1 MKVVVDKDIKNFIDL
16 ANELDGLQDI
26 RFTYVTSKEI
36 DNDLLIDAD
45 VLFIRSTTKI
55 DKKLL
60 ENSSVKLIGSATAG
74 IDHIDIDYLE
84 SSQIRWFYSP
94 GCNSSSVVHYVLS
107 SIGYLNKIN
116 VINEDSIL
124 GIIGCGNV
132 GAKLRLILNKLK
144 IKNMICDP
152 YKDFDYLSSMEEVS
166 QCEVISLHTPLTFSD
181 KYATHNMID
190 KYFLATSKVETII
203 NTSRGS
209 IVNEKDLVE
218 ANHINY
224 ISDVW
229 QNEPCPDT
237 DIIKKAILA
246 TPHIAGHSY
255 EGKINGTINLLS
267 TFIEVIDISEKNMIS
282 NKKLLSNMTQ
292 NKPINNNINLS
303 SFIDSYDIF
312 NESIVF
318 KELSNKS
325 DQFIPAADF
334 INIRRMHKIRND
346 IF

>member
-16 ANELDGLQDI
+16 VNELDGLQDI
-26 RFTYVTSKEI
+26 KFTYATSKEI
-36 DNDLLIDAD
+36 NNDLLIDAD

-74 IDHIDIDYLE
+74 IDHVDIDYLE

-116 VINEDSIL
+116 VLNEDSIL

-209 IVNEKDLVE
+209 IVNEKDLIK
-218 ANHINY
+218 ASHINY

-229 QNEPCPDT
+229 ENEPCPDT

-267 TFIEVIDISEKNMIS
+267 TFIEIIDISKKNMIS

-312 NESIVF
+312 SESIVF

>member
-26 RFTYVTSKEI
+26 KFTYVTSKEI

-107 SIGYLNKIN
+107 SIGYLKKIN
-116 VINEDSIL
+116 VMNEESII

-132 GAKLRLILNKLK
+132 GSKLRLILNKLK

-190 KYFLATSKVETII
+190 KYFLENSQVGTII

>member
-1 MKVVVDKDIKNFIDL
+1 MKVIVDKDIKNFIDL
-16 ANELDGLQDI
+16 VNELDGLQDI
-26 RFTYVTSKEI
+26 KFTYVTSKEI

-74 IDHIDIDYLE
+74 IDHVDIDYLE

-107 SIGYLNKIN
+107 SIGYLKKIN
-116 VINEDSIL
+116 VMNEDSIL

-190 KYFLATSKVETII
+190 KYFLENSQVGTII

-209 IVNEKDLVE
+209 IVNEKDLIE
-218 ANHINY
+218 ASHINY

-229 QNEPCPDT
+229 ENEPCPDT

-255 EGKINGTINLLS
+255 EGKINGTINLLL
-267 TFIEVIDISEKNMIS
+267 TFIEVINISKKNMIS

-292 NKPINNNINLS
+292 NKPIKNDINLS
-303 SFIDSYDIF
+303 NFIDSYDIF
-312 NESIVF
+312 SESIVF
-318 KELSNKS
+318 KGLSNKS

>member
-1 MKVVVDKDIKNFIDL
+1 MKVIVDKDIKNFIDL
-16 ANELDGLQDI
+16 VNELEGLQDI
-26 RFTYVTSKEI
+26 KFTYVTSKEI

-74 IDHIDIDYLE
+74 IDHVDIDYLE

-107 SIGYLNKIN
+107 SIGYLKKIN
-116 VINEDSIL
+116 VMNEDSIL

-190 KYFLATSKVETII
+190 KYFLANSQVETII

-209 IVNEKDLVE
+209 IVNEKDLIE
-218 ANHINY
+218 ASHINY

-229 QNEPCPDT
+229 ENEPCPDT
-237 DIIKKAILA
+237 DIIKNAILA

-255 EGKINGTINLLS
+255 EGKVNGTINLLS
-267 TFIEVIDISEKNMIS
+267 TFIEVINISKKNMIS

-292 NKPINNNINLS
+292 NKPINNDINLS
-303 SFIDSYDIF
+303 NFIDSYDIF
-312 NESIVF
+312 SESIAF

>member
-16 ANELDGLQDI
+16 VNELDGLQDI
-26 RFTYVTSKEI
+26 KFTYVTNKEI

-74 IDHIDIDYLE
+74 IDHVDIDYLE

-116 VINEDSIL
+116 VLNEDSIL

-209 IVNEKDLVE
+209 IVNEKDLIK
-218 ANHINY
+218 ASHINY

-267 TFIEVIDISEKNMIS
+267 TFIEIIDISKKNMIS

>member
-26 RFTYVTSKEI
+26 KFTYVTSKEI

-74 IDHIDIDYLE
+74 IDHVDIDYLE

-209 IVNEKDLVE
+209 IVNEKDLIK
-218 ANHINY
+218 ASHINY

-229 QNEPCPDT
+229 ENEPCPDT

>member
-1 MKVVVDKDIKNFIDL
+1 MKVIVDKDIKNFIDL
-16 ANELDGLQDI
+16 VNELEGLQDI
-26 RFTYVTSKEI
+26 KFTYVTSKEI

-45 VLFIRSTTKI
+45 VLFIRSATKI

-74 IDHIDIDYLE
+74 IDHVDIDYLE

-152 YKDFDYLSSMEEVS
+152 YKDFDYLSSMAEVS

>member
-107 SIGYLNKIN
+107 SIGYLKKIN
-116 VINEDSIL
+116 VMNEDSIL

-209 IVNEKDLVE
+209 IVNEKDLIK
-218 ANHINY
+218 ASHINY

-229 QNEPCPDT
+229 ENEPCPDT

>member
-74 IDHIDIDYLE
+74 IDHVDIDYLE

-107 SIGYLNKIN
+107 SIGYLKKIN
-116 VINEDSIL
+116 VMNEDSIL

-152 YKDFDYLSSMEEVS
+152 YKDFDYLSSMAEVS

-209 IVNEKDLVE
+209 IVNEKDLIK
-218 ANHINY
+218 ASHINY

-229 QNEPCPDT
+229 ENEPCPDT

>member
-26 RFTYVTSKEI
+26 KFTYVTSKEI

-152 YKDFDYLSSMEEVS
+152 YKDFDYLSSMAEVS

-209 IVNEKDLVE
+209 IVNEKDLIK
-218 ANHINY
+218 ASHINY

-229 QNEPCPDT
+229 ENEPCPDT

>member
-16 ANELDGLQDI
+16 VNELDGLQDI
-26 RFTYVTSKEI
+26 KFTYATSKEI
-36 DNDLLIDAD
+36 NNDLLIDAD

-74 IDHIDIDYLE
+74 IDHVDIDYLE

-209 IVNEKDLVE
+209 IVNEKDLIK
-218 ANHINY
+218 ASHINY

-229 QNEPCPDT
+229 ENEPCPDT

-303 SFIDSYDIF
+303 SFIDAYDIF

>member
-16 ANELDGLQDI
+16 VNELDGLQDI
-26 RFTYVTSKEI
+26 KFTYVTSKEI
-36 DNDLLIDAD
+36 NNDLLIDAD

-116 VINEDSIL
+116 VLNEDSIL

-209 IVNEKDLVE
+209 IVNEKDLIK
-218 ANHINY
+218 ASHINY

-229 QNEPCPDT
+229 ENEPCPDT

-267 TFIEVIDISEKNMIS
+267 TFIEIIDISKKNMIS

>member
-1 MKVVVDKDIKNFIDL
+1 MKVIVDKDIKNFIDL
-16 ANELDGLQDI
+16 VNKLDGLQDI
-26 RFTYVTSKEI
+26 KFIYVSSKEI

-74 IDHIDIDYLE
+74 IDHVDIDYLE

-107 SIGYLNKIN
+107 SIGYLKKIN
-116 VINEDSIL
+116 VMNEHSII

-166 QCEVISLHTPLTFSD
+166 QCEVISLHTPLTLSD

-209 IVNEKDLVE
+209 IVNEKDLIE
-218 ANHINY
+218 ASHINY

-229 QNEPCPDT
+229 ENEPCPDT

-267 TFIEVIDISEKNMIS
+267 TFIEVINISEKNMIS
-282 NKKLLSNMTQ
+282 NKKLLSNMAQ
-292 NKPINNNINLS
+292 NKPINNDINLS
-303 SFIDSYDIF
+303 NFIDSYDISS
-312 NESIVF
+312 ESIIF

>member
-16 ANELDGLQDI
+16 VNELDGLQDI
-26 RFTYVTSKEI
+26 KFTYATSKEI
-36 DNDLLIDAD
+36 NNDLLIDAD

-116 VINEDSIL
+116 VLNEDSIL

-209 IVNEKDLVE
+209 IVNEKDLIK
-218 ANHINY
+218 ASHINY

-229 QNEPCPDT
+229 ENEPCPDT

-267 TFIEVIDISEKNMIS
+267 TFIEVININEKNMIS

-292 NKPINNNINLS
+292 NKFINNDINLS
-303 SFIDSYDIF
+303 NFIDSYDIF

>member
-16 ANELDGLQDI
+16 VNELDGLQDI
-26 RFTYVTSKEI
+26 KFTYATSKEI
-36 DNDLLIDAD
+36 NNDLLIDAD

-116 VINEDSIL
+116 VLNEDSIL

-209 IVNEKDLVE
+209 IVNEKDLIK
-218 ANHINY
+218 ASHINY

-229 QNEPCPDT
+229 ENEPCPDT

-267 TFIEVIDISEKNMIS
+267 TFIEIIDISKKNMIS

-303 SFIDSYDIF
+303 SFINTYDIF

>member
-26 RFTYVTSKEI
+26 KFTYVTSKEI

-74 IDHIDIDYLE
+74 IDHVDIDYLE

-209 IVNEKDLVE
+209 IVNEKDLIK
-218 ANHINY
+218 ASHINY

-229 QNEPCPDT
+229 ENEPCPDT

-267 TFIEVIDISEKNMIS
+267 TFIEVINISEKNMIS

-292 NKPINNNINLS
+292 NKFINNDINLS
-303 SFIDSYDIF
+303 NFIDSYDIF

>member
-16 ANELDGLQDI
+16 VNELDGLQDI
-26 RFTYVTSKEI
+26 KFTYATSKEI
-36 DNDLLIDAD
+36 NNDLLIDAD

-116 VINEDSIL
+116 VLNEDSIL

-209 IVNEKDLVE
+209 IVNEKDLIK
-218 ANHINY
+218 ASHINY

-229 QNEPCPDT
+229 ENEPCPDT

-246 TPHIAGHSY
+246 TPHIAGHSN

-282 NKKLLSNMTQ
+282 NKKLLSNMSQ

>member
-74 IDHIDIDYLE
+74 IDHVDIDYLE

-116 VINEDSIL
+116 VLNEDSIL

-190 KYFLATSKVETII
+190 KYFLATSQVETII

-209 IVNEKDLVE
+209 IVNEKDLIE
-218 ANHINY
+218 ASHINY

-229 QNEPCPDT
+229 ENEPCPDT

>member
-26 RFTYVTSKEI
+26 KFTYVTSKEI

-74 IDHIDIDYLE
+74 IDHVDIDYLE

-107 SIGYLNKIN
+107 SIGYLKKIN
-116 VINEDSIL
+116 VMNEDSIL

-190 KYFLATSKVETII
+190 KYFLATSQVKTII

-209 IVNEKDLVE
+209 IVNEKDLIE
-218 ANHINY
+218 ASHINY

-229 QNEPCPDT
+229 ENEPCPDI
-237 DIIKKAILA
+237 DIIKKALLA

-292 NKPINNNINLS
+292 NKFINNDINLS
-303 SFIDSYDIF
+303 NFIDSYDIF

>member
-74 IDHIDIDYLE
+74 IDHVDIDYLE

-107 SIGYLNKIN
+107 SIGYLKKIN
-116 VINEDSIL
+116 VMNEDSIL

-209 IVNEKDLVE
+209 IVNEKDLIK
-218 ANHINY
+218 ASHINY

-229 QNEPCPDT
+229 ENEPCPDT

-312 NESIVF
+312 SESIVF

>member
-1 MKVVVDKDIKNFIDL
+1 MKVIVDKDIKNFIDL
-16 ANELDGLQDI
+16 VNELDGLQDI
-26 RFTYVTSKEI
+26 QFTYVTSKEI

-74 IDHIDIDYLE
+74 IDHVDIDYLE

-107 SIGYLNKIN
+107 SIGYLKKIN
-116 VINEDSIL
+116 VMNEDSIL

-166 QCEVISLHTPLTFSD
+166 QCEVISLHTPLTFFD
-181 KYATHNMID
+181 KYSTHNMID
-190 KYFLATSKVETII
+190 KHFLATSKVETII

-229 QNEPCPDT
+229 ENEPCPDT

-292 NKPINNNINLS
+292 NKFINNNINLS

>member
-16 ANELDGLQDI
+16 VNELDGLQDI
-26 RFTYVTSKEI
+26 KFTYVTSKEI
-36 DNDLLIDAD
+36 NNDLLIDAD

-74 IDHIDIDYLE
+74 IDHVDIDYLE

-209 IVNEKDLVE
+209 IVNEKDLIK
-218 ANHINY
+218 ASHINY

-229 QNEPCPDT
+229 ENEPCPDT

>member
-1 MKVVVDKDIKNFIDL
+1 MKVIVDKDIKNFIDL
-16 ANELDGLQDI
+16 VNELDGLQDI
-26 RFTYVTSKEI
+26 KFTYVTSKEI

-74 IDHIDIDYLE
+74 IDHVDIDYLE

-107 SIGYLNKIN
+107 SIGYLKKIN
-116 VINEDSIL
+116 VMNEDSIL
-124 GIIGCGNV
+124 GIVGCGNV

-190 KYFLATSKVETII
+190 KYFLENSQVGTII

-209 IVNEKDLVE
+209 IVNEKDLIE
-218 ANHINY
+218 ASHINY

-229 QNEPCPDT
+229 ENEPCPDT

-255 EGKINGTINLLS
+255 EGKINGTINLLL
-267 TFIEVIDISEKNMIS
+267 TFIEVINISKKNMIS

-292 NKPINNNINLS
+292 NKPINNDINLS
-303 SFIDSYDIF
+303 NFIDSYDIF
-312 NESIVF
+312 SESIVF

>member
-1 MKVVVDKDIKNFIDL
+1 MKVIVDKDIKNFIDL
-16 ANELDGLQDI
+16 VNELDGLQDI
-26 RFTYVTSKEI
+26 KFTYVTSKEI
-36 DNDLLIDAD
+36 DNDLLNDAD

-74 IDHIDIDYLE
+74 IDHVDIDYLE

>member
-26 RFTYVTSKEI
+26 KFTYVTSKEI

-74 IDHIDIDYLE
+74 IDHVDIDYLE

-107 SIGYLNKIN
+107 SIGYLKKIN
-116 VINEDSIL
+116 VMNEDSIL

-209 IVNEKDLVE
+209 IVNEKDLIK
-218 ANHINY
+218 ASHINY

-229 QNEPCPDT
+229 ENEPCPDT

-292 NKPINNNINLS
+292 NKFINNNINLS

>member
-16 ANELDGLQDI
+16 VNELDGLQDI
-26 RFTYVTSKEI
+26 KFTYVTSKEI
-36 DNDLLIDAD
+36 NNDLLIDAD
-45 VLFIRSTTKI
+45 VLFVRSTTKI

-74 IDHIDIDYLE
+74 IDHVDIDYLE
-84 SSQIRWFYSP
+84 SSQIKWFYSP

-209 IVNEKDLVE
+209 IVNEKDLIE
-218 ANHINY
+218 ASHINY

-229 QNEPCPDT
+229 ENEPCPDT

>member
-16 ANELDGLQDI
+16 VNELDGLQDI
-26 RFTYVTSKEI
+26 KFTYATSKEI
-36 DNDLLIDAD
+36 NNDLLIDAD

-116 VINEDSIL
+116 VLNEDSIL

-209 IVNEKDLVE
+209 IVNEKDLIK
-218 ANHINY
+218 ASHINY

-229 QNEPCPDT
+229 ENEPCPDT

-267 TFIEVIDISEKNMIS
+267 TFIEIIDISKKNMIS
-282 NKKLLSNMTQ
+282 NKKLLSNITQ
-292 NKPINNNINLS
+292 NKFINNDINLS
-303 SFIDSYDIF
+303 NFIDSYDIF

>member
-26 RFTYVTSKEI
+26 KFTYVTSKEI

-132 GAKLRLILNKLK
+132 GSKLRLILNKLK

-209 IVNEKDLVE
+209 IVNEKDLIK
-218 ANHINY
+218 ASHINY

-292 NKPINNNINLS
+292 NKFINNNINLS

>member
-1 MKVVVDKDIKNFIDL
+1 M
-16 ANELDGLQDI
+16 
-26 RFTYVTSKEI
+26 
-36 DNDLLIDAD
+36 
-45 VLFIRSTTKI
+45 
-55 DKKLL
+55 
-60 ENSSVKLIGSATAG
+60 
-74 IDHIDIDYLE
+74 
-84 SSQIRWFYSP
+84 
-94 GCNSSSVVHYVLS
+94 
-107 SIGYLNKIN
+107 
-116 VINEDSIL
+116 NEDSII

-132 GAKLRLILNKLK
+132 GSKLRLIINKLK

-267 TFIEVIDISEKNMIS
+267 TFIEVINISEKNMIS

-292 NKPINNNINLS
+292 NKFINNDINLS
-303 SFIDSYDIF
+303 NFIDSYDIF

>member
-1 MKVVVDKDIKNFIDL
+1 MKVIVDKDIKNFIDL
-16 ANELDGLQDI
+16 VNELDGLQDI
-26 RFTYVTSKEI
+26 KFTYVTSKEI
-36 DNDLLIDAD
+36 NNDLLIDAD

-74 IDHIDIDYLE
+74 IDHVDIDYLE

-107 SIGYLNKIN
+107 SIGYLKKIN
-116 VINEDSIL
+116 VMNEDSIL

-190 KYFLATSKVETII
+190 KYFLATSQVETII

-209 IVNEKDLVE
+209 IVNEKDLIE
-218 ANHINY
+218 ASHINY

-229 QNEPCPDT
+229 ENEPCPDT

>member
-16 ANELDGLQDI
+16 VNELDGLQDI
-26 RFTYVTSKEI
+26 KFRYVTSKEI
-36 DNDLLIDAD
+36 NNDLLIDAD

-74 IDHIDIDYLE
+74 IDHVDIDYLE

-107 SIGYLNKIN
+107 SIGYLKKIN
-116 VINEDSIL
+116 VMNEESII

-132 GAKLRLILNKLK
+132 GSKLRLILNKLK

-209 IVNEKDLVE
+209 IVNEKDLIK
-218 ANHINY
+218 ASHINY

-229 QNEPCPDT
+229 ENEPCPDT

-267 TFIEVIDISEKNMIS
+267 TFIEVINISKKNMIS

-312 NESIVF
+312 NESISF
-318 KELSNKS
+318 NKFNS
-325 DQFIPAADF
+325 LLFSEVSSKTLLITRV
-334 INIRRMHKIRND
+334 NHC
-346 IF
+346 

>member
-26 RFTYVTSKEI
+26 KFTYVTSKEI

-74 IDHIDIDYLE
+74 IDHVDIDYLE

-107 SIGYLNKIN
+107 SIGYLKKIN
-116 VINEDSIL
+116 VMNEDSIL

-209 IVNEKDLVE
+209 IVNEKDLIK
-218 ANHINY
+218 ASHINY

-229 QNEPCPDT
+229 ENEPCPDT

>member
-26 RFTYVTSKEI
+26 KFTYVTSKEI
-36 DNDLLIDAD
+36 DNNLLIDAD

-74 IDHIDIDYLE
+74 IDHVDIDYLE

-116 VINEDSIL
+116 VLNEDSIL

-209 IVNEKDLVE
+209 IVNEKDLIK
-218 ANHINY
+218 ASHINY

-229 QNEPCPDT
+229 ENEPCPDT

-318 KELSNKS
+318 KE
-325 DQFIPAADF
+325 
-334 INIRRMHKIRND
+334 
-346 IF
+346 

>member
-1 MKVVVDKDIKNFIDL
+1 M
-16 ANELDGLQDI
+16 
-26 RFTYVTSKEI
+26 
-36 DNDLLIDAD
+36 
-45 VLFIRSTTKI
+45 
-55 DKKLL
+55 
-60 ENSSVKLIGSATAG
+60 KLIGSATAG

-107 SIGYLNKIN
+107 SIGYLKKIN
-116 VINEDSIL
+116 VMNEDSII

-132 GAKLRLILNKLK
+132 GSKLRLILNKLK

-209 IVNEKDLVE
+209 IVNEKDLIE
-218 ANHINY
+218 ASHINY

-229 QNEPCPDT
+229 ENEPCPDT

>member
-26 RFTYVTSKEI
+26 KFTYVTSKEI

-74 IDHIDIDYLE
+74 IDHVDIDYLE
-84 SSQIRWFYSP
+84 SSQIKWFYSP

-107 SIGYLNKIN
+107 SIGYLKKIN
-116 VINEDSIL
+116 VMNEDSIL

-209 IVNEKDLVE
+209 IVNEKDLIK
-218 ANHINY
+218 ASHINY

-229 QNEPCPDT
+229 ENEPCPDT

-267 TFIEVIDISEKNMIS
+267 TFIEVINISEKNMIS

-292 NKPINNNINLS
+292 NKFINNDINLS
-303 SFIDSYDIF
+303 NFIDSYDIF

>member
-1 MKVVVDKDIKNFIDL
+1 MKVIVDKDIKNFIDL
-16 ANELDGLQDI
+16 VNELEGLQDI
-26 RFTYVTSKEI
+26 KFTYVTSKEI

-74 IDHIDIDYLE
+74 IDHVDIDYLE

-209 IVNEKDLVE
+209 IVNEKDLIR
-218 ANHINY
+218 ASHINY

-229 QNEPCPDT
+229 ENEPCPDT

-292 NKPINNNINLS
+292 NKFINNNINLS